1 MFWRIARS
9 PGHELAD
16 QVVAYAK
23 CLPTASDAPEDV
35 LRSRT
40 NAIVSSAMILARDDA
55 GIDQV
60 GLFLPELARL
70 IEEGPV
76 PLPDV
81 DHESSRGFSRA
92 STGRLTDEIGHIDR
106 TDAHSTEATMSGASN
121 NPVPSIAL

>member
-1 MFWRIARS
+1 MQFAIEVAIQNVLEDRAQSS
-9 PGHELAD
+9 PELAD

-40 NAIVSSAMILARDDA
+40 NAIVSSAMILARDGA

-81 DHESSRGFSRA
+81 DHESSRGFSKA

-106 TDAHSTEATMSGASN
+106 LTRT
-121 NPVPSIAL
+121 PPKQP